1 MEDLQELR
9 KQIDQIDQEMVR
21 LFEARMDVC
30 RQVRNT
36 RSPMERKCWTVPG
49 NWKNWIRWEGWRT
62 MILTGMG
69 SGSFFS
75 RLWP

>member
-21 LFEARMDVC
+21 LFEARMDV
-30 RQVRNT
+30 
-36 RSPMERKCWTVPG
+36 

>member
-30 RQVRNT
+30 RQVAEYKIANGKKVLD
-36 RSPMERKCWTVPG
+36 RSRELEKLDT
-49 NWKNWIRWEGWRT
+49 
-62 MILTGMG
+62 L
-69 SGSFFS
+69 
-75 RLWP
+75 